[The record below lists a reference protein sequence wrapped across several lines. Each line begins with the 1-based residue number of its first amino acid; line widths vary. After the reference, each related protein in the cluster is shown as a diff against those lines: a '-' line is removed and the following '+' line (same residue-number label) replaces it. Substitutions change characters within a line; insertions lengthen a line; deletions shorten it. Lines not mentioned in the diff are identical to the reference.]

1 MSEALFNIER
11 PKGRHAAMLETAIE
25 AARKSSLIE
34 AVDEG
39 LISIAR
45 ANALALDEAEA
56 SPKPYYP
63 IAQLTGPYREVLEAL
78 QMTPETREA
87 KANDELTVALRELS
101 APAVRNA

>member
-1 MSEALFNIER
+1 MSEALFDIDR
-11 PKGRHAAMLETAIE
+11 PTGRHAAMLETAIE
-25 AARKSSLIE
+25 AAKQSGLLE

-87 KANDELTVALRELS
+87 KANDELTQALRELS
-101 APAVRNA
+101 TPAVRDA